1 MEISLEARLPTQIA
15 NFYQIA
21 KLRIL
26 TPRKNILNFLNISWT
41 NYPTPGHYTVN
52 VRLDKCGFTAV
63 QEDDQIIFSNF
74 LTGNINAIVVEGKW
88 MNNQNDIKNNKS
100 LYFMAYILIF
110 PN

>member
-1 MEISLEARLPTQIA
+1 M
-15 NFYQIA
+15 
-21 KLRIL
+21 
-26 TPRKNILNFLNISWT
+26 SWT

-88 MNNQNDIKNNKS
+88 MKNLNDVKNKKS
-100 LYFMAYILIF
+100 LYL
-110 PN
+110 